1 MKLLIIPSWY
11 PTDIHPESG
20 TFFKDRAMIL
30 QRCGFSITIVTHV
43 LHSTRDILK
52 FNSEVNNENPIKEN
66 EVLIYKTESVN
77 LFPKIPKRAFK
88 MYKDSIL
95 SLVKNVVEK
104 SKPEFVFIN
113 SSLYG
118 GAAVA
123 RYLHSNMIP
132 FMVSEHLKEF
142 IIDGEFSIFEKNCIS
157 ECYKYASKI
166 IATSDALKSNIIKKF
181 NIDRKKVMVIP
192 NPADSSYFL
201 PKREK
206 LDNPF
211 TFLSIALLRSEKR
224 LDLLIKAFAK
234 LHKIIPNIVLT
245 IIGDGPEKSNLQLLS
260 QKLQIN
266 DRVNFIGY
274 QKKAVVADV
283 IRNHDVLVLSS
294 DVETFGV
301 VLVEAMTVGL
311 PVIAT
316 KCGGPESIVLPDT
329 GILIEPNNSTELYT
343 AMKNIIDK
351 YDEFDS
357 IKIREIA
364 LKSYS
369 DNAYGNNIREAINS
383 VISASN

>member
-11 PTDIHPESG
+11 
-20 TFFKDRAMIL
+20 
-30 QRCGFSITIVTHV
+30 
-43 LHSTRDILK
+43 TRDILK
-52 FNSEVNNENPIKEN
+52 FNSEANNENPTKEN

-181 NIDRKKVMVIP
+181 N
-192 NPADSSYFL
+192 
-201 PKREK
+201 
-206 LDNPF
+206 
-211 TFLSIALLRSEKR
+211 
-224 LDLLIKAFAK
+224 
-234 LHKIIPNIVLT
+234 
-245 IIGDGPEKSNLQLLS
+245 
-260 QKLQIN
+260 
-266 DRVNFIGY
+266 
-274 QKKAVVADV
+274 
-283 IRNHDVLVLSS
+283 
-294 DVETFGV
+294 
-301 VLVEAMTVGL
+301 GL
-311 PVIAT
+311 PFIAT

>member
-1 MKLLIIPSWY
+1 MCIR
-11 PTDIHPESG
+11 
-20 TFFKDRAMIL
+20 DR
-30 QRCGFSITIVTHV
+30 
-43 LHSTRDILK
+43 
-52 FNSEVNNENPIKEN
+52 
-66 EVLIYKTESVN
+66 
-77 LFPKIPKRAFK
+77 
-88 MYKDSIL
+88 
-95 SLVKNVVEK
+95 
-104 SKPEFVFIN
+104 
-113 SSLYG
+113 
-118 GAAVA
+118 
-123 RYLHSNMIP
+123 
-132 FMVSEHLKEF
+132 
-142 IIDGEFSIFEKNCIS
+142 
-157 ECYKYASKI
+157 
-166 IATSDALKSNIIKKF
+166 
-181 NIDRKKVMVIP
+181 VIP

-283 IRNHDVLVLSS
+283 IRDHDALVLSS

>member
-1 MKLLIIPSWY
+1 M
-11 PTDIHPESG
+11 
-20 TFFKDRAMIL
+20 
-30 QRCGFSITIVTHV
+30 
-43 LHSTRDILK
+43 
-52 FNSEVNNENPIKEN
+52 
-66 EVLIYKTESVN
+66 
-77 LFPKIPKRAFK
+77 
-88 MYKDSIL
+88 
-95 SLVKNVVEK
+95 
-104 SKPEFVFIN
+104 
-113 SSLYG
+113 
-118 GAAVA
+118 
-123 RYLHSNMIP
+123 
-132 FMVSEHLKEF
+132 
-142 IIDGEFSIFEKNCIS
+142 
-157 ECYKYASKI
+157 
-166 IATSDALKSNIIKKF
+166 
-181 NIDRKKVMVIP
+181 
-192 NPADSSYFL
+192 

-211 TFLSIALLRSEKR
+211 NFLSIALLRSEKR

>member
-1 MKLLIIPSWY
+1 MARGIAK
-11 PTDIHPESG
+11 
-20 TFFKDRAMIL
+20 K
-30 QRCGFSITIVTHV
+30 
-43 LHSTRDILK
+43 
-52 FNSEVNNENPIKEN
+52 
-66 EVLIYKTESVN
+66 
-77 LFPKIPKRAFK
+77 AFT
-88 MYKDSIL
+88 
-95 SLVKNVVEK
+95 
-104 SKPEFVFIN
+104 
-113 SSLYG
+113 
-118 GAAVA
+118 AA
-123 RYLHSNMIP
+123 
-132 FMVSEHLKEF
+132 
-142 IIDGEFSIFEKNCIS
+142 
-157 ECYKYASKI
+157 
-166 IATSDALKSNIIKKF
+166 
-181 NIDRKKVMVIP
+181 
-192 NPADSSYFL
+192 
-201 PKREK
+201 KREK

-283 IRNHDVLVLSS
+283 IRDHDALVLSS

-316 KCGGPESIVLPDT
+316 KCGGPESIVLPET

-364 LKSYS
+364 LKVYS
-369 DNAYGNNIREAINS
+369 DNSYGNNIREAINS